1 MTVHIIVGLSK
12 ATKDGENNERTPG
25 IFEETLI
32 KREIIWTA
40 HCCDGIISE
49 LGLGE
54 ERYVNKNTCSLVI
67 FYSMSMTSVF
77 VWKLRVDN
85 YV

>member
-1 MTVHIIVGLSK
+1 MELCQSGTPTVTVHIIVGLSK

-40 HCCDGIISE
+40 HCCDWDH
-49 LGLGE
+49 
-54 ERYVNKNTCSLVI
+54 
-67 FYSMSMTSVF
+67 F
-77 VWKLRVDN
+77 
-85 YV
+85 

>member
-40 HCCDGIISE
+40 HCCDWDH
-49 LGLGE
+49 
-54 ERYVNKNTCSLVI
+54 
-67 FYSMSMTSVF
+67 F
-77 VWKLRVDN
+77 
-85 YV
+85 

>member
-32 KREIIWTA
+32 KREIIWPA
-40 HCCDGIISE
+40 LLRLRSF
-49 LGLGE
+49 L
-54 ERYVNKNTCSLVI
+54 SLACNV
-67 FYSMSMTSVF
+67 V
-77 VWKLRVDN
+77 RVKRGM
-85 YV
+85 